1 MRPVNLI
8 PTDQRRAY
16 GPSRTGPIAY
26 IVVGA
31 LGLLLVGVVVM
42 VLASNQISERES
54 DLESLAAR
62 SAAANA
68 RAEKLA
74 PYAKFQQVERQ
85 RTTTVYEL
93 ADSRFDWPRV
103 LRQLSLIV
111 PKYVVLGRL
120 TGLAGPGVES
130 GGGGGESGGTNLANG
145 IKGPSLSLSGC
156 ALNQNR
162 VAALVAALHQID
174 GVTRVGLSG
183 AVHEDEE
190 GGGGSGEGAS
200 CKRVSFNI
208 AVAFDAAPVSPDL
221 QTTEAAVTPT
231 GAESSPEPSSSEA
244 SSSES
249 SSGGSGG
256 TPSSG
261 ETTTATK
268 TEPNGS
274 QTTVSKTTT
283 VNPPSNP

>member
-26 IVVGA
+26 IIVGA
-31 LGLLLVGVVVM
+31 LGLLLVGVIVM

-54 DLESLAAR
+54 DLEALAAR

-74 PYAKFQQVERQ
+74 PYATFQQVARQ
-85 RTTTVYEL
+85 RTSTVYEL
-93 ADSRFDWPRV
+93 ANSRFDWPRV

-111 PKYVVLGRL
+111 PKYVVLGSL
-120 TGLAGPGVES
+120 TGLAGPGVE
-130 GGGGGESGGTNLANG
+130 GGGEGEAGGDKLIG
-145 IKGPSLSLSGC
+145 EIKGPSLSLSGC
-156 ALNQNR
+156 ALNQKR

-174 GVTRVGLSG
+174 GVTRVGLSN
-183 AVHEDEE
+183 AVHKEEE
-190 GGGGSGEGAS
+190 GSGGGSGEAAA
-200 CKRVSFNI
+200 CKQVSFSI

-221 QTTEAAVTPT
+221 GNFEEASSE
-231 GAESSPEPSSSEA
+231 ESSEPSST
-244 SSSES
+244 ES
-249 SSGGSGG
+249 SSTESSA

-261 ETTTATK
+261 EANTTTK